1 MASTIPTAPNSASQY
16 QTLFANQAGLYCG
29 AEKLIPISLANGQ
42 KLWITGLQ
50 WSGSLAAG
58 SATRAT
64 SSVHNIYSDILI
76 QGTRTLQ
83 ALQPTIID
91 STNTRYFIFDS
102 AAINNVHLARLDPV
116 AALAHGNTMVVSCR
130 YSTTDFTDWTLPL
143 GQLYLAFINQNSSIG
158 TNIMTV
164 NFTYT
169 LPVATVS
176 GNAVYFGSSLLDIND
191 GYLYLGGQAAVSGN
205 YNHYLARIPWTYLY
219 DMTRAEYYSTSGWTH
234 TAANA
239 TPMLTNVGPEISMWK
254 AATKFYILSKMGPAN
269 NTINLYSSSLIG
281 QGYTVAS
288 VAATATTPPSGGW
301 SDGAYFVPGTQLA
314 SGKRLG
320 FYSNGCN
327 NDTFDKANPQY
338 KVPTFFEF

>member
-1 MASTIPTAPNSASQY
+1 MASTIPTIPNSASQY
-16 QTLFANQAGLYCG
+16 QTLFANHAGLYCG
-29 AEKLIPISLANGQ
+29 AEKLIPLSLTNSQ
-42 KLWITGLQ
+42 NLWITGLQ

-58 SATRAT
+58 SATRAG
-64 SSVHNIYSDILI
+64 SSVHNIYSDILV
-76 QGTRTLQ
+76 QGMRTLQ
-83 ALQPTIID
+83 ALQPVIVD
-91 STNTRYFIFDS
+91 SVNTRYFIFDS
-102 AAINNVHLARLDPV
+102 AAINGVQLARLDPV
-116 AALAHGNTMVVSCR
+116 AALPHGNTMAVSCR

-143 GQLYLAFINQNSSIG
+143 GQLYLVLITQNSSIA
-158 TNIMTV
+158 TNITTV

-169 LPVATVS
+169 LPVATIS
-176 GNAVYFGSSLLDIND
+176 ANTVYFGSSLLDIND

-219 DMTRAEYYSTSGWTH
+219 DVTRAEYYSTSGWTH

-254 AATKFYILSKMGPAN
+254 AATKFYILAKMGPTN

-301 SDGAYFVPGTQLA
+301 SNGAYFVPGTQLA

-320 FYSNGCN
+320 FYSNGIS
-327 NDTFDKANPQY
+327 NDSYDIAHPQF
-338 KVPTFFEF
+338 KSITFFEF